1 MNQNNQQNDI
11 FDLKDIFFV
20 ILKKIVFVLLIGFIF
35 AVVGFCYKYFSS
47 FHEVDNS
54 DIVNIFNV
62 SIRLDDETDVEYSRR
77 VQNVNRANDLIN
89 TIDALNIQI
98 ENNRKYTSDSLF
110 MQIDSECE
118 AITRTNLIVTVDG
131 SQNISADSSLLSSY
145 KQFIQTG
152 DFLDDL
158 ADEWDINQSY
168 ISDLIKAD
176 YVSSSST
183 VVVNSTNK
191 IDNVG
196 IVTISVIGSSTEQ
209 TERIMDII
217 LDNVDIKCAELNT
230 TMVKHTVISEGRQSS
245 YIVDNTTRD
254 RQTTITNRFESLQ
267 TQIKNC
273 DKALDDVA
281 AALGVKKD
289 RLYSYFSFNDI
300 ENTKSSSQSLSAIKF
315 AIVFFAAGFVIVVM
329 AIVIKYLFCKKFST
343 QSKFFSRYN
352 WIKKL
357 GVLKPTKKRSRFEIF
372 IDNKTGD
379 DNYLSEENSIKLLS
393 ANIKNMIADMNNVM
407 VTGTAEHSRIE
418 DLIKRLDVDVDVKN
432 SFFVDPSSLSSLSK
446 YDGIII
452 IEQRDYSDLKLID
465 EELSLINNTH
475 AKLIGAIII

>member
-11 FDLKDIFFV
+11 FDLKDIFFS
-20 ILKKIVFVLLIGFIF
+20 IMKKIVFVCLISLVLAGI
-35 AVVGFCYKYFSS
+35 GFCYKYFSGIQV
-47 FHEVDNS
+47 VDDS
-54 DIVNIFNV
+54 DIENVFNV

-89 TIDALNIQI
+89 TINALNIQI

-145 KQFIQTG
+145 KQFIQAG
-152 DFLDDL
+152 DYLAEL
-158 ADEWDINQSY
+158 ADEWDTNQSY

-176 YVSSSST
+176 YVSSSSM
-183 VVVNSTNK
+183 VIVNATKN

-209 TERIMDII
+209 TERIMDKI
-217 LDNVDIKCAELNT
+217 LENVDIKCDELNT
-230 TMVKHTVISEGRQSS
+230 TMVKHTVVSEGRQSS
-245 YIVDNTTRD
+245 YIVDNSTRD
-254 RQTTITNRFESLQ
+254 RQTSITNRFESLQ
-267 TQIKNC
+267 TQIRNC

-289 RLYSYFSFNDI
+289 KIYSFFSFND
-300 ENTKSSSQSLSAIKF
+300 TKNGKTSSQISSAIKF
-315 AIVFFAAGFVIVVM
+315 SIVFFAVGFVIIVM
-329 AIVIKYLFCKKFST
+329 FIVIKYLFGKKFST
-343 QSKFFSRYN
+343 QAKFFARYN
-352 WIKKL
+352 WIKKI
-357 GVLKPTKKRSRFEIF
+357 GVLKPTKKRSKYEIF

-379 DNYLSEENSIKLLS
+379 DNYLSEENSIKLLA
-393 ANIKNMIADMNNVM
+393 ANIKNMISDMNKVM
-407 VTGTAEHSRIE
+407 VTGTADHSKIDE
-418 DLIKRLDVDVDVKN
+418 LVKRLGVDVDVKD
-432 SFFVDPSSLSSLSK
+432 SFFVDPSCLSFLSN

-452 IEQRDYSDLKLID
+452 VEQRDYSDLKLID
-465 EELSLINNTH
+465 EELSLVNNTH